1 MRNAFTLIELIIV
14 IVLLGILSAVA
25 MPKYFDLTTD
35 AHRSSA
41 KAAQSALSVGIDL
54 MHSKYLIS
62 KDKQGIGVAPSTG
75 TWTDDYPVPG
85 DADDCLILWQAA
97 MSSNTTEP
105 ADGSNAAILAEGG
118 PDFYYVYDS
127 SLGCTYHYTG
137 TLAVGDAISTG
148 TFSVVYKDSGK
159 VTFNDASTAE
169 ENAGDE
175 ATPE

>member
-62 KDKQGIGVAPSTG
+62 KDKQGIGEGDSTG
-75 TWTDDYPVPG
+75 TWTADYPVPG
-85 DADDCLILWQAA
+85 DAADCLILWQAA
-97 MSSNTTEP
+97 MSSNTTAP
-105 ADGSNAAILAEGG
+105 SDGSNNATLAEGG
-118 PDFYYVYDS
+118 PDFAYVFDS
-127 SLGCTYHYTG
+127 STGCTYYYTG
-137 TLAVGDAISTG
+137 TLAVGDEVNSG
-148 TFSVVYKDSGK
+148 YFSVIYKDSGK
-159 VTFNDASTAE
+159 VTFTDNSAE
-169 ENAGDE
+169 EE
-175 ATPE
+175 